1 MAINMEDQFLKLQ
14 DIVLNQINK
23 FYFGVGNMQ
32 YLGPVKPTSIIS
44 FSIGIV
50 RMNALVLAE
59 GVPGFYLPP
68 SLASIFFEAVIV
80 HLDENFE
87 FKQWGAKEKELYQL
101 NALIGDPDYSYDGTV
116 DKAKEYFDKNNAV
129 FKVMYRSEIQT
140 N

>member
-14 DIVLNQINK
+14 DIILNQINE
-23 FYFGVGNMQ
+23 FYFGVGTMQ

-44 FSIGIV
+44 FAPGIV

-68 SLASIFFEAVIV
+68 NLASILFEAVIV

-87 FKQWGAKEKELYQL
+87 FKQWGATEKELYQL

-116 DKAKEYFDKNNAV
+116 DGAKAFFDKNNAV